1 VTRITG
7 ISSLAAITLALGCQ
21 QSTTPPPL
29 RSLAQSGSLSMVC
42 RDMVTGQGQDIKGC
56 PDPRAANT
64 TNNST
69 TGRHTLLLVTQ
80 TGRGEVAVIDMTNQR
95 IVDEDSSIPGTEFL
109 PIGWMPVSIAS
120 TPGGAATFVAT
131 AEQNREAI
139 FVLPTSCI
147 MPPSAN
153 EPPRDLTQWSACKL
167 PAAPGEMVIVPDATI
182 TSSGGYRQACPA
194 DSVAEVNDVN
204 RSDCPADWDADERID
219 PPGRRKLLITL
230 PTLGGVVLLDARS
243 LYNLQPG
250 SFERCPIE
258 RWLPLSTQVPTDISQ
273 EIPKDLKSTC
283 SIPTRYSFGPTQT
296 GYVSQPAGIAFKD
309 NQLYVADLRVPL
321 VHNLDLGDPCNLR
334 ELPPLVPSSIDE
346 PTRSVFTSDVAVS
359 DLTHSDPTREAKRF
373 VYAVD
378 DYQGSLMAFDV
389 SPGSQQR
396 SPLVLPG
403 SPYLPFDPP
412 DRIRTNISNARVR
425 DLMFVT
431 HDVPIVDPAST
442 STSTEVFCDPDPNSD
457 APGSKYRTSSD
468 YTLGAAPPKLRGT
481 FAVVALTDGL
491 VGVVDVEDFDAPCR
505 RPVAVNQP
513 WRGCVE
519 SISKPYIT
527 SSGSRSVSDEVSCKV
542 VEPHRAR
549 SGRFVATNATVGTG
563 APSLPT
569 FPALTSPSGELA
581 AGYSSRGS
589 DAPKLLAVP
598 YPVAQPDAG
607 ALPGVAGHS
616 VVYVGSTLYSVP
628 QKKSDQSAEL
638 GATFLDVAPSSAT
651 NNSVL
656 LPFVEPRA
664 YLPSENF
671 SLTYE
676 GKLFDDRQSGYLDS
690 NSLTMIDPDARFC
703 DQGVQDIDLTTR
715 MADDFVSTNDAQLAA
730 SQRAAFAPSHSD
742 FVQITSTF
750 SDNDPYWTTSV
761 GSACAKASATGISG
775 INGCRSYFGT
785 AENNN
790 LKSTRELTILE
801 AYQDKLVL
809 EPRDGSAATIANLHC
824 CFPGTVMYTVRGA
837 HQWVMRGQQPMIN
850 VTVDVGANNRCVRD
864 CNPRKTHLRN
874 RAIEIASSPEAC
886 LPLPD
891 TTPCTCASPDPD
903 TGKCSISTEP
913 AAVGPSTDLDAV
925 CVVGDDVQI
934 DPNSTSLPAGCVF
947 DSLKARFA
955 VYAGALPSVRD
966 MTFTWQVSGGFVPYE
981 LNLANNLTGASIM
994 PQSMTPAPNLNALFV
1009 VDSVS
1014 GGVFELVLDPF
1025 GINGNPYL

>member
-1 VTRITG
+1 MTRITG

-21 QSTTPPPL
+21 QTTTPPPL

-64 TNNST
+64 TNTST
-69 TGRHTLLLVTQ
+69 TGRHTLLMVTQ
-80 TGRGEVAVIDMTNQR
+80 TGRGEVAVVDMTNQR
-95 IVDEDSSIPGTEFL
+95 IVDEDPSIPGTEFL
-109 PIGWMPVSIAS
+109 PIGAMPVSIAS
-120 TPGGAATFVAT
+120 TPGGASTFVAT
-131 AEQNREAI
+131 AEHDREAI

-147 MPPSAN
+147 MPPGAN

-182 TSSGGYRQACPA
+182 DSSGGYRQACPA

-230 PTLGGVVLLDARS
+230 PTLGGVALLDARS

-250 SFERCPIE
+250 SFQPCVIE
-258 RWLPLSTQVPTDISQ
+258 RWLELSKQVPTNVSQ
-273 EIPKDLKSTC
+273 EIPDDLKAPPNC
-283 SIPTRYSFGPTQT
+283 SIPNRYSFGPPQS

-309 NQLYVADLRVPL
+309 GQLYVADLGVPV
-321 VHNLDLGDPCNLR
+321 VHNLDLADPCNPR
-334 ELPPLVPSSIDE
+334 ELAPLVPSSINE
-346 PTRSVFTSDVAVS
+346 PARSVFTSDVAVS
-359 DLTHSDPTREAKRF
+359 DLTRDGKQRF

-396 SPLVLPG
+396 SPLVF
-403 SPYLPFDPP
+403 SASYLPFDPP
-412 DRIRTNISNARVR
+412 DRIRTSISNARVR

-431 HDVPIVDPAST
+431 HDVPFVNPDTTSAST
-442 STSTEVFCDPDPNSD
+442 GVLCDPSPLLDTTVP
-457 APGSKYRTSSD
+457 AAEYRTSSD
-468 YTLGAAPPKLRGT
+468 YTRGAAPSKLRGT
-481 FAVVALTDGL
+481 FAVVALTDGN
-491 VGVVDVEDFDAPCR
+491 VGVVDVEDFDTPCR
-505 RPVAVNQP
+505 RPVDVNQP
-513 WRGCVE
+513 WRGCIE
-519 SISKPYIT
+519 SVSQPYRT
-527 SSGSRSVSDEVSCKV
+527 SSGSRTVSDEASCRV

-549 SGRFVATNATVGTG
+549 SGRFVATNSTVGTG

-581 AGYSSRGS
+581 AGSSSQGS
-589 DAPKLLAVP
+589 HAPKLLAVP

-607 ALPGVAGHS
+607 APPVVAGHS
-616 VVYVGSTLYSVP
+616 EVYVGSTLYWVRQYNSE
-628 QKKSDQSAEL
+628 SSTEL
-638 GATFLDVAPSSAT
+638 GATLLDVAPSSAT

-676 GKLFDDRQSGYLDS
+676 GKLFDDRQSGYFFPS
-690 NSLTMIDPDARFC
+690 NTMTFVDPDARFC

-715 MADDFVSTNDAQLAA
+715 MADDFVSTSDAQLAA
-730 SQRAAFAPSHSD
+730 SQRSAFAPNHTD
-742 FVQITSTF
+742 FVQITSKF
-750 SDNDPYWTTSV
+750 SDNDPYWTNAP
-761 GSACAKASATGISG
+761 GSTCAKASATGISG

-785 AENNN
+785 AENDN

-801 AYQDKLVL
+801 AYQDRLVL
-809 EPRDGSAATIANLHC
+809 EPRDGSATTIANLHC

-850 VTVDVGANNRCVRD
+850 VTVNVGANNRCVRD
-864 CNPRKTHLRN
+864 CDPRKAHLRN
-874 RAIEIASSPEAC
+874 RAIEIASSPKAC
-886 LPLPD
+886 LPSPSA
-891 TTPCTCASPDPD
+891 TPCTCASPDPD

-913 AAVGPSTDLDAV
+913 PAIGPSTDLDAV
-925 CVVGDDVQI
+925 CVVGDDVQV
-934 DPNSTSLPAGCVF
+934 DPNSTSLPTGCVF

-955 VYAGALPSVRD
+955 VYAGASPSVRD
-966 MTFTWQVSGGFVPYE
+966 MTFAWQVSGGFVPYE
-981 LNLANNLTGASIM
+981 LNLANNLTGSSIM